1 MIPPLAGIDR
11 CGLIGAMKKTAKN
24 KKRRIES
31 RFALRVGRSRT
42 GLGVFAEEPIKHG
55 MRIVEYTGRTL
66 KPGEEYTSR
75 SKYLFEISKA
85 KTIDGTVKSNAAKYF
100 NHSCAPNCRAENT
113 GRRIYIVSRRR
124 IEPGEE
130 LTYNYGKD
138 YFDQHIRKKG
148 CRCLKCEPI
157 ELVLD

>member
-1 MIPPLAGIDR
+1 
-11 CGLIGAMKKTAKN
+11 MKKTAKK
-24 KKRRIES
+24 KKRRRIDS

-55 MRIVEYTGRTL
+55 VRIVEYTGRTL
-66 KPGEEYTSR
+66 EPGEEYTSR
-75 SKYLFEISKA
+75 SKYLFEISRK
-85 KTIDGTVKSNAAKYF
+85 KTIDGAVKSNAGKYF

-130 LTYNYGKD
+130 LTYNYGKQ
-138 YFDQHIRKKG
+138 YFDQHIRDKG
-148 CRCLKCEPI
+148 CRCVKCEPV
-157 ELVLD
+157 ELVLE

>member
-1 MIPPLAGIDR
+1 
-11 CGLIGAMKKTAKN
+11 MKKTTKK

-31 RFALRVGRSRT
+31 RFALRIARSRT
-42 GLGVFAEEPIKHG
+42 GLGVYAEEPIKRG
-55 MRIVEYTGRTL
+55 VRIVEYTGRPL
-66 KPGEEYTSR
+66 EPGEEYTSR
-75 SKYLFEISKA
+75 SKFLFKISRI
-85 KTIDGTVKSNAAKYF
+85 KTIDGALKSNAARYF

-130 LTYNYGKD
+130 LTYHYGKE
-138 YFDQHIRKKG
+138 YFDQHIRDKG

>member
-1 MIPPLAGIDR
+1 
-11 CGLIGAMKKTAKN
+11 MKKTTKTTAK
-24 KKRRIES
+24 KKKKKLRIQS

-42 GLGVFAEEPIKHG
+42 GLGVFAEEPIKYG
-55 MRIVEYTGRTL
+55 VRIVEYTGRRL

-75 SKYLFEISKA
+75 SKYLFEISRK
-85 KTIDGTVKSNAAKYF
+85 KTIDGAVKSNAAKYI

-113 GRRIYIVSRRR
+113 GRRVYIISRRH
-124 IEPGEE
+124 IEAGEE

-138 YFDQHIRKKG
+138 YFDQFIRDKG
-148 CRCLKCEPI
+148 CRCMKCEPV

>member
-1 MIPPLAGIDR
+1 
-11 CGLIGAMKKTAKN
+11 MKK
-24 KKRRIES
+24 KKRRNGF
-31 RFALRVGRSRT
+31 RFDLKVGRSRT
-42 GLGVFAEEPIKHG
+42 GLGLFAREPIKRG
-55 MRIVEYTGRTL
+55 VRVVEYTGRTL

-75 SKYLFEISKA
+75 SKYLFEVTRT
-85 KTIDGTVKSNAAKYF
+85 KTIDGAVKSNAARYI

-130 LTYNYGKD
+130 LTYNYGKE
-138 YFDQHIRKKG
+138 YFDEHIKRKG
-148 CRCLKCEPI
+148 CRCTKCEPI

>member
-1 MIPPLAGIDR
+1 
-11 CGLIGAMKKTAKN
+11 MKKTAK

-42 GLGVFAEEPIKHG
+42 GLGVFAEEAIKRG
-55 MRIVEYTGRTL
+55 ERIVEYTGRTL

-75 SKYLFEISKA
+75 SKYLFEISKTR
-85 KTIDGTVKSNAAKYF
+85 TIDGTVKSNAAKYF
-100 NHSCAPNCRAENT
+100 NHSCAPNCMAENT
-113 GRRIYIVSRRR
+113 GRRIYIKSRRR
-124 IEPGEE
+124 IDPGEE
-130 LTYNYGKD
+130 LTYNYGKQ
-138 YFDQHIRKKG
+138 YFDQHIRKNG

>member
-1 MIPPLAGIDR
+1 MQ
-11 CGLIGAMKKTAKN
+11 
-24 KKRRIES
+24 KKRRVRAKKKRHNGS
-31 RFALRVGRSRT
+31 RFDLKIGRSRT
-42 GLGVFAEEPIKHG
+42 GLGVFADEPIKHG
-55 MRIVEYTGRTL
+55 VRIVEYTGRTL

-75 SKYLFEISKA
+75 SKYLFEISKT

-113 GRRIYIVSRRR
+113 GRRIYILSRRR

-138 YFDQHIRKKG
+138 YFDQHIRKNG
-148 CRCLKCEPI
+148 CRCLKCQPV

>member
-1 MIPPLAGIDR
+1 
-11 CGLIGAMKKTAKN
+11 MKKTAKKK
-24 KKRRIES
+24 KKRRIDS

-42 GLGVFAEEPIKHG
+42 GLGVFAEEPIKRG
-55 MRIVEYTGRTL
+55 VRVVEYTGRTL

-75 SKYLFEISKA
+75 SKYLFKISRR
-85 KTIDGTVKSNAAKYF
+85 KTIDGAIKSNAAKYF

-113 GRRIYIVSRRR
+113 GRRIYIISRRH
-124 IEPGEE
+124 IERGEE
-130 LTYNYGKD
+130 LTYNYGKE
-138 YFDQHIRKKG
+138 YFDQHITENG

>member
-1 MIPPLAGIDR
+1 
-11 CGLIGAMKKTAKN
+11 MKKTAKK

-75 SKYLFEISKA
+75 SKYLFEISPT
-85 KTIDGTVKSNAAKYF
+85 KTIDGTAKQTAAGYT
-100 NHSCAPNCRAENT
+100 NHPARTHLPRRDRRAPHLHRLAPAHRA
-113 GRRIYIVSRRR
+113 GRGADLQLWQGLFR
-124 IEPGEE
+124 PAHQGEG
-130 LTYNYGKD
+130 LPLP
-138 YFDQHIRKKG
+138 Q
-148 CRCLKCEPI
+148 
-157 ELVLD
+157 

>member
-1 MIPPLAGIDR
+1 
-11 CGLIGAMKKTAKN
+11 MKK
-24 KKRRIES
+24 KKRRNGF
-31 RFALRVGRSRT
+31 RFDLKVGRSRT
-42 GLGVFAEEPIKHG
+42 GLGLFAREPIKRG
-55 MRIVEYTGRTL
+55 VRIVEYTGRTL

-75 SKYLFEISKA
+75 SKYLFEVTRS
-85 KTIDGTVKSNAAKYF
+85 KTIDGAVKSNAARYI

-130 LTYNYGKD
+130 LTYNYGKE
-138 YFDQHIRKKG
+138 YFDEHIKRKG
-148 CRCLKCEPI
+148 CRCTKCEPI

>member
-1 MIPPLAGIDR
+1 LQESADAAVM
-11 CGLIGAMKKTAKN
+11 GAMKKAAKN

-55 MRIVEYTGRTL
+55 VRIVEYTGRTL

-75 SKYLFEISKA
+75 SKYLFEISRK
-85 KTIDGTVKSNAAKYF
+85 KTIDGTIRSNAARYF

-130 LTYNYGKD
+130 LTYNYGKE
-138 YFDQHIRKKG
+138 YFDQHIKRNG

-157 ELVLD
+157 EIVLD

>member
-1 MIPPLAGIDR
+1 
-11 CGLIGAMKKTAKN
+11 MKK
-24 KKRRIES
+24 KKRRNGF
-31 RFALRVGRSRT
+31 RFDLKVGRSRT
-42 GLGVFAEEPIKHG
+42 GLGLFAREPIKRG
-55 MRIVEYTGRTL
+55 VRVVEYTGRTL

-75 SKYLFEISKA
+75 SKYLFEVTRT
-85 KTIDGTVKSNAAKYF
+85 KTIDGTVKSNAARYI

-130 LTYNYGKD
+130 LTYNYGKE
-138 YFDQHIRKKG
+138 YFDEHIKRKG
-148 CRCLKCEPI
+148 CRCIKCEPI